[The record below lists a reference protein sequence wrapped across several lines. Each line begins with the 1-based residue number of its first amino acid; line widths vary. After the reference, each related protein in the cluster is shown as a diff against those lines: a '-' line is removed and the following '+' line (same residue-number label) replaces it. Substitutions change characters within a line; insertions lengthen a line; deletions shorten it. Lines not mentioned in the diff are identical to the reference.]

1 MHTNTVKIN
10 EKEYFIWKTD
20 RHWSSQANT
29 NLFLFIQAQCGTVV
43 VVGGAISLFFS
54 SRSIHSHTKKHSVY
68 TNIHTS
74 CMRFLL
80 DIFTMV
86 LVGQFVHIVP
96 IASICV
102 TCYLLNYV
110 QNLCI
115 RKMIV
120 ATTTTRYFILLN
132 ENNNKNNS
140 KWSNRISTIKKW
152 HNKKRNKTRKK
163 KKIEEWRDIFD
174 HYEKW
179 FCVNGVVSNLNR
191 TRTLCSVRWFGA
203 GWKSSRFINPEF
215 WWPFH
220 GLSLF

>member
-1 MHTNTVKIN
+1 MSSFCVAFEFSAEDLATIKQYRKMQHKIHNQISCTKETNKKNTQMHTNTVKIN

-20 RHWSSQANT
+20 TDRLRQTQTCFYLYRHNVG
-29 NLFLFIQAQCGTVV
+29 LLLLLVV
-43 VVGGAISLFFS
+43 LWVFFFFS
-54 SRSIHSHTKKHSVY
+54 LNTFTQKKHSVH

-120 ATTTTRYFILLN
+120 ATTTTATRYFMLLN
-132 ENNNKNNS
+132 ENNNKNNN
-140 KWSNRISTIKKW
+140 KWSNRISTIKKM
-152 HNKKRNKTRKK
+152 
-163 KKIEEWRDIFD
+163 
-174 HYEKW
+174 
-179 FCVNGVVSNLNR
+179 
-191 TRTLCSVRWFGA
+191 A
-203 GWKSSRFINPEF
+203 
-215 WWPFH
+215 
-220 GLSLF
+220 

>member
-1 MHTNTVKIN
+1 MRKNTLFGRPTLIISGKHKPV
-10 EKEYFIWKTD
+10 FIYT
-20 RHWSSQANT
+20 
-29 NLFLFIQAQCGTVV
+29 GTMWDCCCCWWCYK
-43 VVGGAISLFFS
+43 SFFS
-54 SRSIHSHTKKHSVY
+54 SRSIHSHTKKHSVH

-140 KWSNRISTIKKW
+140 K
-152 HNKKRNKTRKK
+152 
-163 KKIEEWRDIFD
+163 
-174 HYEKW
+174 
-179 FCVNGVVSNLNR
+179 
-191 TRTLCSVRWFGA
+191 
-203 GWKSSRFINPEF
+203 
-215 WWPFH
+215 
-220 GLSLF
+220 

>member
-1 MHTNTVKIN
+1 
-10 EKEYFIWKTD
+10 
-20 RHWSSQANT
+20 
-29 NLFLFIQAQCGTVV
+29 
-43 VVGGAISLFFS
+43 
-54 SRSIHSHTKKHSVY
+54 
-68 TNIHTS
+68 
-74 CMRFLL
+74 MRFLL

-120 ATTTTRYFILLN
+120 STTTTTTTATRYFILLN

-140 KWSNRISTIKKW
+140 KWSNRISIIK
-152 HNKKRNKTRKK
+152 NGITKRETRRERKK
-163 KKIEEWRDIFD
+163 NIEEWRDIFD

-191 TRTLCSVRWFGA
+191 TRTLCSVRWFEA